1 MQQYHS
7 SFSIDGQLVKT
18 LSKYYM
24 LCKTNL
30 KRCIKLVTYTTIDI
44 KTRHTKSKS
53 IRALPRNIFVYCCR
67 KVSQV
72 GLGFLIFS
80 VDVFVM
86 KLN

>member
-30 KRCIKLVTYTTIDI
+30 KKDVLN
-44 KTRHTKSKS
+44 
-53 IRALPRNIFVYCCR
+53 L
-67 KVSQV
+67 
-72 GLGFLIFS
+72 LLIQR
-80 VDVFVM
+80 
-86 KLN
+86 LI